1 MPGKMI
7 YYRYFLEGRPQTG
20 RSSDGAAG
28 LRAEEDAM
36 KKEKQTEKTAHSIR
50 FVLYILGKILACVA
64 IFLLGIFAFKTAEN
78 SSQIYMLA
86 RDAFA
91 KRTSVILQ
99 PINNDDTKLL
109 EGIFTQEYLEKTHL
123 DTQQTNASYIIQ
135 SYDLQ
140 TKVPIK
146 VVFAWRNKMN
156 IRVENLVQDIS
167 AKLDSSQLE
176 INEVDK
182 FIESGIYT
190 LHMVKENGRWK
201 VNDITLE
208 EEITPPSVYPIPKV
222 EKTEDVTIPEESVG
236 VAQGD

>member
-99 PINNDDTKLL
+99 PINNDDPKLL
-109 EGIFTQEYLEKTHL
+109 EGIFTQEYL
-123 DTQQTNASYIIQ
+123 
-135 SYDLQ
+135 
-140 TKVPIK
+140 
-146 VVFAWRNKMN
+146 
-156 IRVENLVQDIS
+156 
-167 AKLDSSQLE
+167 
-176 INEVDK
+176 
-182 FIESGIYT
+182 
-190 LHMVKENGRWK
+190 
-201 VNDITLE
+201 
-208 EEITPPSVYPIPKV
+208 
-222 EKTEDVTIPEESVG
+222 
-236 VAQGD
+236 

>member
-1 MPGKMI
+1 MI

-20 RSSDGAAG
+20 RRPDGAAG

-50 FVLYILGKILACVA
+50 FVLYILGKLLAGVA
-64 IFLLGIFAFKTAEN
+64 IFLLGVFAFKTAEN

-99 PINNDDTKLL
+99 PINTDDTKLL

-146 VVFAWRNKMN
+146 VVFAWRNKMDV
-156 IRVENLVQDIS
+156 RVENLVQDIS

-176 INEVDK
+176 VNEVDK
-182 FIESGIYT
+182 FIESGVYT

-208 EEITPPSVYPIPKV
+208 EEITPPSVYPIPKL
-222 EKTEDVTIPEESVG
+222 ETGEDVQMPEESVG
-236 VAQGD
+236 VAQDD

>member
-1 MPGKMI
+1 MI

-20 RSSDGAAG
+20 HRPDGAAG

-50 FVLYILGKILACVA
+50 FVLYILGKLLACVA
-64 IFLLGIFAFKTAEN
+64 IFLLGVFAFKTAEN

-146 VVFAWRNKMN
+146 VVFAWRNKMDV
-156 IRVENLVQDIS
+156 RVENLVQDIS

-176 INEVDK
+176 VNEVDK
-182 FIESGIYT
+182 FIESGVYT

-208 EEITPPSVYPIPKV
+208 EEITPPSVYPIPKL
-222 EKTEDVTIPEESVG
+222 ETGEDVQMPEESVG
-236 VAQGD
+236 VAQDD